1 MVLLSVITPHYNM
14 PDTLCRLR
22 DSIPNDGWI
31 EHIVVDDKSNCDGE
45 KLNEAKSYVTARGS
59 IWVDNQSDQ
68 KGAGV
73 CRDLGIQ
80 RATGRWILVADSDD
94 YFVDGAFEIIA
105 KYMESEEDIVY
116 FPPTSI
122 KEPER
127 TLSNRHIPYLKLV
140 AGYSSG
146 QSKRSEMRLRYLS
159 VPDTSKL
166 IRLNLIRDNHVKS
179 STSLVANDVMFS
191 VQCAFYA
198 KRIKASEEVIY
209 CITESA
215 GTLTTTKD
223 VSRFRKRVDI
233 YIEQNGFLRE
243 HLPAEDYSETC
254 LSARGLIRQSLRD
267 YGIGEM
273 IRTVKCLRKNKAPIN
288 VFAKKI
294 RV

>member
-59 IWVDNQSDQ
+59 IWVDNKSDQ

-80 RATGRWILVADSDD
+80 KATGQWVMVADSDD
-94 YFVDGAFEIIA
+94 YYVDGAFDIIA
-105 KYMESEEDIVY
+105 KYMEDEADIVY

-122 KEPER
+122 KKPEN
-127 TLSNRHIPYLKLV
+127 TPSDRHIPYMKLV
-140 AGYSSG
+140 TGYVSEPG
-146 QSKRSEMRLRYLS
+146 KRSEMKLRYIS

-166 IRLNLIRDNHVKS
+166 IRLKLIQDNCVKS
-179 STSLVANDVMFS
+179 SSSLVANDVMFS
-191 VQCAFYA
+191 VRCAYYA
-198 KRIKASEEVIY
+198 KKIKASEEVIY
-209 CITESA
+209 CITESD